1 MTGERPWPKK
11 EAGSPP
17 RRRSGPS
24 PTRVQRATARAGMQG
39 AITMHQGLTDS
50 GVNSRV
56 HHFNL
61 SSHGTKKIREPGQP
75 ARGGGHVLSGRE
87 HRAKHQKALPPFALL
102 GWVSGS
108 WPEVALGAEDRRDH
122 ALVPVLEILRGLSH
136 GGVDDGIA
144 PK

>member
-50 GVNSRV
+50 GANSRV

-61 SSHGTKKIREPGQP
+61 SSHGTKKIRKPG
-75 ARGGGHVLSGRE
+75 AAGLRGGHVLSDESTGQNIR
-87 HRAKHQKALPPFALL
+87 KLFLL
-102 GWVSGS
+102 SRYSDGS
-108 WPEVALGAEDRRDH
+108 
-122 ALVPVLEILRGLSH
+122 
-136 GGVDDGIA
+136 
-144 PK
+144 